1 MTQQQQR
8 ASLSDIFGLTELAK
22 KISKDGNA
30 ALTRDDQ
37 ALYKGLS
44 QQERAVVQSML
55 QDCSI

>member
-8 ASLSDIFGLTELAK
+8 ASLSDIFGLRELAK
-22 KISKDGNA
+22 KISKDGSA